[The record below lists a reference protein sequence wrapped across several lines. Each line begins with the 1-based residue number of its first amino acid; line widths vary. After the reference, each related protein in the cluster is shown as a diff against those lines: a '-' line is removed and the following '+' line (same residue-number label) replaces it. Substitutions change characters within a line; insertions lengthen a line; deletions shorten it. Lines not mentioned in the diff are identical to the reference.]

1 MLSLHI
7 LLLLL
12 LLEFFPLALAD
23 GLPLKI
29 AKEFFVF
36 DKNT

>member
-12 LLEFFPLALAD
+12 DSGFS
-23 GLPLKI
+23 
-29 AKEFFVF
+29 
-36 DKNT
+36 